1 VLPGAE
7 ARWDVDYGDLVSG
20 PTDAPAGSLTPDEQ
34 KHQQIFTGFTA
45 CRISLLY
52 EAIAHNLSLQN
63 IRTADWS
70 TAVAPFG
77 MW

>member
-1 VLPGAE
+1 VLKPGGTLIMVGVIDPPMRQLA
-7 ARWDVDYGDLVSG
+7 
-20 PTDAPAGSLTPDEQ
+20 LTPDEQ
-34 KHQQIFTGFTA
+34 A
-45 CRISLLY
+45 PSRYYRVYCLPYVISLPEY

>member
-1 VLPGAE
+1 MSRSTSRYLPGLLLA
-7 ARWDVDYGDLVSG
+7 V
-20 PTDAPAGSLTPDEQ
+20 
-34 KHQQIFTGFTA
+34 
-45 CRISLLY
+45 ISLPEY